1 MIAHAFLRPGSGVS
15 PGSTTAAED
24 AAERDRHRDRLRA
37 AGVFAWVVAAHLTW
51 LAGDLL
57 WNRPISPLFAGDAL
71 HYLEEARHLASGERP
86 GAGLPFHPPLT
97 AWLLTPLWWALGAPE
112 RVFVAAKLL
121 MVALN
126 GATWAAT
133 YWLLRRRVP
142 LAGVVCLLGP
152 LAFGELLLSSAAN
165 SEAPYR
171 LLLAGLLLLGTRWPA
186 LGGALHAAAA
196 LARAEHLLAMA
207 AGAVAVALARP
218 RLRRWVA
225 STLLATSVLLVPYV
239 LSARSELRDYN
250 RRFAAELAEPLPE
263 WVPVSFYGPLNFA
276 LAQREEG
283 IHFSRQTLPP
293 GAAGRAELD
302 PTVPEHLELVVH
314 GYRVGLAEIAARPG
328 RFLVRAG
335 QKLAHSL
342 RALGGG
348 WTWRDLP
355 KSAPW
360 VRQPVDLAAA
370 PAPLWWA
377 VSLALAGLGAWSL
390 RAERALLAAIA
401 ALVAYRLAVNAVFF
415 PYLRGMMIAAPAYL
429 TLFWLGWRP
438 LLRGATRRALTAALV
453 ALALVHFAEGW
464 RTRRYLLA
472 GERDA
477 AGVILDDR
485 PVIVKFAGFY
495 EAP

>member
-1 MIAHAFLRPGSGVS
+1 MRRRARA
-15 PGSTTAAED
+15 TTMD
-24 AAERDRHRDRLRA
+24 AASPREARRERLRA
-37 AGVFAWVVAAHLTW
+37 AGIFAWVVAAHLTW

-71 HYLEEARHLASGERP
+71 HFVEAARHLASGERL
-86 GAGLPFHPPLT
+86 GAGLPLHPPAM
-97 AWLLTPLWWALGAPE
+97 AWLLTPLWWIFGAPE
-112 RVFVAAKLL
+112 RVFVASKVM
-121 MVALN
+121 MVTLN
-126 GATWAAT
+126 AATWTAT
-133 YWLLRRRVP
+133 YWLLRVRAP
-142 LAGVVCLLGP
+142 FAGVVCLLGP

-171 LLLAGLLLLGTRWPA
+171 LLLAALLLVGTRWPA

-196 LARAEHLLAMA
+196 LTRAEHLLAMA
-207 AGAVAVALARP
+207 VGAVVVAIRLPA
-218 RLRRWVA
+218 LRRWVA
-225 STLLATSVLLVPYV
+225 WTLLSALVALAPWE
-239 LSARSELRDYN
+239 LAARADLRDYN
-250 RRFAAELAEPLPE
+250 RRFASELAEPLPE
-263 WVPVSFYGPLNFA
+263 WVPISFYGPLNFA

-302 PTVPEHLELVVH
+302 PTVPEHHRLVVD

-335 QKLAHSL
+335 EKLAYSL

-355 KSAPW
+355 KTAPW

-370 PAPLWWA
+370 PAPLWGLF
-377 VSLALAGLGAWSL
+377 SLALAGLGAWSL
-390 RAERALLAAIA
+390 RADRVLVAAIA
-401 ALVAYRLAVNAVFF
+401 ALVAYRLAVNVVFF
-415 PYLRGMMIAAPAYL
+415 PYLRSMMIAAPAFL
-429 TLFWLGWRP
+429 ALFWSGWQP
-438 LLRGATRRALTAALV
+438 LARAATRRTLTAALV
-453 ALALVHFAEGW
+453 ALALVHFSSGW

-477 AGVILDDR
+477 RGVILDDR
-485 PVIVKFAGFY
+485 PVVVKYAGRY
-495 EAP
+495 ESP

>member
-1 MIAHAFLRPGSGVS
+1 MSARPATIDSGAGATS
-15 PGSTTAAED
+15 RERR
-24 AAERDRHRDRLRA
+24 RDRRWA
-37 AGVFAWVVAAHLTW
+37 VGVFAWVVAAHLTW

-71 HYLEEARHLASGERP
+71 HFLEEARHRVSGESV

-97 AWLLTPLWWALGAPE
+97 SWLLTPLWWALGAPE
-112 RVFVAAKLL
+112 RVFVASKIL
-121 MVALN
+121 MVVLN

-133 YWLLRRRVP
+133 YWLLRRRLP
-142 LAGVVCLLGP
+142 WAGVVCLLGP

-165 SEAPYR
+165 SETPYR

-196 LARAEHLLAMA
+196 LTRAEHLALLAL
-207 AGAVAVALARP
+207 GALGVAIVRP
-218 RLRRWVA
+218 PLRRWVGWTVLSA
-225 STLLATSVLLVPYV
+225 FVLLLPHV
-239 LSARSELRDYN
+239 LSARADLRDYN
-250 RRFAAELAEPLPE
+250 RRFAAQLAEPLPE

-283 IHFSRQTLPP
+283 IHFSRETLPP

-302 PTVPEHLELVVH
+302 PTVPAHLELIVH

-328 RFLVRAG
+328 RFFGRAG
-335 QKLAHSL
+335 DKLAYSL

-360 VRQPVDLAAA
+360 VRQPVDLADA

-377 VSLALAGLGAWSL
+377 FALALAGLGAWSL
-390 RAERALLAAIA
+390 RAERALLATVA
-401 ALVAYRLAVNAVFF
+401 ALLGYRLAVNVLFF
-415 PYLRGMMIAAPAYL
+415 PYLRGMMIAGPAFL
-429 TLFWLGWRP
+429 TLFWIGWRP
-438 LLRGATRRALTAALV
+438 LLRGATRRALLAALV
-453 ALALVHFAEGW
+453 ALSLVHFSSGW

-477 AGVILDDR
+477 TGAILDDR
-485 PVIVKFAGFY
+485 PVVVKYAGTY
-495 EAP
+495 ASP